1 LYDRPIN
8 TKQDISEAAQEHT
21 VSPPTLCP
29 VDAMTFQ
36 ELRLWNCTALTA
48 KTFTHRP
55 AQDTIIWTVG
65 DFFIDLFDPA
75 TIEMRL
81 DKNAGWG
88 SEHWHVDWNTIG
100 AYFGTTFA
108 HMLFH
113 VYPEL
118 VPKIPNKIY
127 APAIYGFKI
136 SEYSRCGPRM
146 QWLRT
151 KVDANLIDVS
161 GKLIKDSG
169 DSEGIPFFGWSARSM
184 HFVCVLLD
192 RVANMNY
199 YMLFE

>member
-1 LYDRPIN
+1 
-8 TKQDISEAAQEHT
+8 
-21 VSPPTLCP
+21 
-29 VDAMTFQ
+29 
-36 ELRLWNCTALTA
+36 
-48 KTFTHRP
+48 
-55 AQDTIIWTVG
+55 
-65 DFFIDLFDPA
+65 
-75 TIEMRL
+75 MRL
-81 DKNAGWG
+81 DKECRA
-88 SEHWHVDWNTIG
+88 EHWHVDWNSIG

-169 DSEGIPFFGWSARSM
+169 DSEGTPFCWLVHSLSAFCMCSIWSS
-184 HFVCVLLD
+184 C
-192 RVANMNY
+192 
-199 YMLFE
+199 